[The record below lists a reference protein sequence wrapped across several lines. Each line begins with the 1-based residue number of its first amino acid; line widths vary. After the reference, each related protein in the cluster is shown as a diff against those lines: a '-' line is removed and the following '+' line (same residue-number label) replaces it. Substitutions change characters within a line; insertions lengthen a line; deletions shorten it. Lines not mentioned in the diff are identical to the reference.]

1 LQISHIEGSVGPAG
15 FQYRSR
21 FKESYCLKDKMDRA
35 HMGSGIYTHTQ
46 NFINTSQTE
55 ERKGKRGREGGR
67 KGGKEGEREE
77 RHGPDT
83 LIAFQ

>member
-1 LQISHIEGSVGPAG
+1 
-15 FQYRSR
+15 
-21 FKESYCLKDKMDRA
+21 MDRA

-55 ERKGKRGREGGR
+55 ERKGKRGREAGR
-67 KGGKEGEREE
+67 KGGNHGHTHET
-77 RHGPDT
+77 HGPDT